1 MSKMTDDRNTITRL
15 RRGDR
20 EAFACLYRRYWRK
33 VYHFTSLYITSGADV
48 EEVVQDVFVKLW
60 ENRARIDE
68 SQSIEGYLF
77 IITRNHVFNYNRQN
91 FNSILYRA
99 TLQEAMD
106 ETYSMEEEINASNL
120 RERAKVLIQA
130 LPPRQREVFLLN
142 RVHDLSYKEIAERLD
157 ISVKT
162 VERHMAEALKFLRKH
177 LGTYIVYWIVWGMN
191 K

>member
-77 IITRNHVFNYNRQN
+77 IITRNHVFNYLSFASDFSLSGSNRELVKGQ
-91 FNSILYRA
+91 FHCS
-99 TLQEAMD
+99 
-106 ETYSMEEEINASNL
+106 
-120 RERAKVLIQA
+120 
-130 LPPRQREVFLLN
+130 
-142 RVHDLSYKEIAERLD
+142 DLF
-157 ISVKT
+157 V
-162 VERHMAEALKFLRKH
+162 V
-177 LGTYIVYWIVWGMN
+177 
-191 K
+191 

>member
-1 MSKMTDDRNTITRL
+1 M
-15 RRGDR
+15 
-20 EAFACLYRRYWRK
+20 
-33 VYHFTSLYITSGADV
+33 